1 MAEDTDLKAFIHDK
15 YEQLF
20 SDWTAEFPFPS
31 YLEGLYS
38 DDWDLLMFVGKKNLK
53 KNVVHVEFDSDR
65 YPITGGFDGDGFQS
79 LSTDLCRASMSN
91 GFNLIRNGNYPYSGD
106 RIAKRF
112 SCSRCSKYRGN
123 TTQRASLTFRDITYH
138 CDRKNSRGKNGLTMP
153 RRSKTLRSLC
163 KENCCSFFFLVG
175 LSIEKKCFYVV
186 SGYGKTM
193 Q

>member
-1 MAEDTDLKAFIHDK
+1 MDNKVSFHL
-15 YEQLF
+15 LF
-20 SDWTAEFPFPS
+20 
-31 YLEGLYS
+31 GS
-38 DDWDLLMFVGKKNLK
+38 DDLDLLMFVDENNYK

-91 GFNLIRNGNYPYSGD
+91 GFNLIRNGNYPYNGN

-153 RRSKTLRSLC
+153 RHSKTLRSLC
-163 KENCCSFFFLVG
+163 KNILTQFMKEPIAV
-175 LSIEKKCFYVV
+175 
-186 SGYGKTM
+186 
-193 Q
+193 